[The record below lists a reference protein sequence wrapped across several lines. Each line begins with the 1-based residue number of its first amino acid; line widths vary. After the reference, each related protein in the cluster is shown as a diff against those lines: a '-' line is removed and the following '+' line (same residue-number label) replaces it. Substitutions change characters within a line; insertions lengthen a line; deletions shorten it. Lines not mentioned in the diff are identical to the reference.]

1 MRPTVLRSIVA
12 VAASLALVCSPS
24 VGEDIWPAHFDF
36 EGPESTEAWCTTAP
50 EGSVTI
56 TRNRQ
61 NVRSGTG
68 ALQLEW
74 VATDGRLAM
83 LSASPI
89 HLHGRPRSLHLS
101 VKVDEESPI
110 MYGVREADGSSYQGY
125 LYARAGVWEDVSVD
139 LDELMLSEG
148 SEDENGRLDVNEI
161 DGIMVADLS
170 NLGGEAGKSLGIK
183 SGRQHMWLDD
193 VELSERLAPHRSSRG
208 RDGALIIDDFARPPI
223 RCLPIGGPRLELVT
237 TRDGDDTS
245 ALRIGYDQSS
255 YRWVGFV
262 GAVGYLDLTD
272 RTSICLRVRAAAPAP
287 LIVVLEERDGSKYQV
302 RHQLDPAKGWYSL
315 ELPFSKFKLDR
326 QTRDENGRLDLDQL
340 RVIIPVVDTKRA
352 ETGEDGQGAW
362 CVGRMWGVRQQR
374 K

>member
-1 MRPTVLRSIVA
+1 MPATVLRSIVA
-12 VAASLALVCSPS
+12 VAASLTLVCSAS
-24 VGEDIWPAHFDF
+24 AGEETWPAHFDF
-36 EGPESTEAWCTTAP
+36 EGPESTGAWCTTAP

-56 TRNRQ
+56 TRNLE

-89 HLHGRPRSLHLS
+89 QLDGRARSVRLS
-101 VKVDEESPI
+101 VKVNEHSPV

-125 LYARAGVWEDVSVD
+125 MYARAGMWHDLAVD

-161 DGIMVADLS
+161 DGIVVADLS

-183 SGRQHMWLDD
+183 SGRQYLWLDD
-193 VELSERLAPHRSSRG
+193 VELSERLAPHRSVRG
-208 RDGALIIDDFARPPI
+208 PDGAVIIDDFTRPPI
-223 RCLPIGGPRLELVT
+223 RCLPIGGPRLELVS

-245 ALRIGYDQSS
+245 ALRVGYDRSG

-262 GAVGYLDLTD
+262 GAMGYLDLTD
-272 RTSICLRVRAAAPAP
+272 RTCICLRVRAAAPAP

-315 ELPFSKFKLDR
+315 ELPFSQFKLDR
-326 QTRDENGRLDLDQL
+326 QTTDENGRLDLDQL
-340 RVIIPVVDTKRA
+340 RVIIPVLDTKRA
-352 ETGEDGQGAW
+352 EPGDDGQGAW
-362 CVGRMWGVRQQR
+362 CVGRVWAGRE
-374 K
+374 